1 MKKIL
6 TVICC
11 FAILATTAFA
21 AVGCDLFGGSNVITA
36 GDENSVYAVS
46 MLSGAGMLGVMDEN
60 EKSDERRNEAQ
71 PPKTDKLGEGA
82 TVRPAA
88 MLQALNHDFYD
99 PTQTISF
106 PKPYSSHG

>member
-1 MKKIL
+1 MKKFL

-46 MLSGAGMLGVMDEN
+46 MLSGVGMLGVMDEN
-60 EKSDERRNEAQ
+60 EKATSVATKRSRLKRTSSAKAQ
-71 PPKTDKLGEGA
+71 PFAPQ
-82 TVRPAA
+82 R
-88 MLQALNHDFYD
+88 
-99 PTQTISF
+99 
-106 PKPYSSHG
+106 

>member
-46 MLSGAGMLGVMDEN
+46 MLSGVGMLGVMDEN
-60 EKSDERRNEAQ
+60 EKSDERRSRLKRTSSAKAQ
-71 PPKTDKLGEGA
+71 PFVPQ
-82 TVRPAA
+82 R
-88 MLQALNHDFYD
+88 
-99 PTQTISF
+99 
-106 PKPYSSHG
+106 